1 MMATIVTRMS
11 QWLISLL
18 QSLDVILKLQILKG
32 AISKNLLLLLY
43 KRHLF
48 CVRKSSLILYENEA
62 A

>member
-18 QSLDVILKLQILKG
+18 QSLDVVLKLQILKG